1 MGYSSADVAFL
12 RPNLQN
18 YLACGPEADRIDFFS
33 LNSYLWVRLDSLS
46 FIS

>member
-18 YLACGPEADRIDFFS
+18 YLACGQETDRIDFFS
-33 LNSYLWVRLDSLS
+33 LNSYLWVGH
-46 FIS
+46 